1 MVSLMPSEKV
11 INLEPSNF
19 ETIDAAIYDWINGLS
34 LHTTTNDGWKETP
47 IIWITAE
54 RAFQIKNKKETR
66 TVESDALVFPM
77 ISVERT
83 GIAKAEADKRPIPAH
98 LFPNKDYRGGTFS
111 FTKKINQSK
120 TRNFANAEMLRANYG
135 QVNFPKKDAFGRKI
149 ENQRIVYHS
158 YTIPL
163 PIYYEIK
170 YDINLRTDYQQQMNE
185 LMQPLMTYTGNINQ
199 FIIRKGGHFY
209 EAFID
214 KTLTMTNNAS
224 NLGEEEKSYETTV
237 TITVLGYLMGD
248 GKNQITPKVTIR
260 ENPVK
265 LRFQRE
271 RVMLGDINEYSI
283 KDGEEKEPFRP

>member
-1 MVSLMPSEKV
+1 MPSEKV
-11 INLEPSNF
+11 INLEPSSF
-19 ETIDAAIYDWINGLS
+19 ETIDTAVYDWISGLE
-34 LHTTTNDGWKETP
+34 LYATTNDGWKKTP

-66 TVESDALVFPM
+66 TVESDSLVFPL

-83 GIAKAEADKRPIPAH
+83 AVAKATADKRPIPAH
-98 LFPNKDYRGGTFS
+98 LFPNKDYRGGTLS
-111 FTKKINQSK
+111 FTRKINQSK
-120 TRNFANAEMLRANYG
+120 TRNFANAEMLAANYG
-135 QVNFPKKDAFGRKI
+135 QINFPKKDAFGRKI
-149 ENQRIVYHS
+149 ENKRVVYYN
-158 YTIPL
+158 YTVPL

-170 YDINLRTDYQQQMNE
+170 YEINLRTDYQQQMNE

-214 KTLTMTNNAS
+214 GTFTMTNNAA
-224 NLGEEEKSYETTV
+224 NLAEAEKSYETTA
-237 TITVLGYLMGD
+237 TITVLGYLMGAD
-248 GKNQITPKVTIR
+248 KNQITPKVTIR

-271 RVMLGDINEYSI
+271 TVMLGDINEYGI